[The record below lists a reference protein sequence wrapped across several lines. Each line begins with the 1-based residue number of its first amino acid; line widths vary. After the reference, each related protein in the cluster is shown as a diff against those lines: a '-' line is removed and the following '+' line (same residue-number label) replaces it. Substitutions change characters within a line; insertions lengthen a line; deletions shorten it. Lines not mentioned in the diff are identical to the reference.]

1 MIDTNEN
8 KGENEANEKENLER
22 MGMKNEKAN

>member
-1 MIDTNEN
+1 MIDANEN
-8 KGENEANEKENLER
+8 KGENEENEKENSER